1 MVGLKWCWTSGK
13 VPEWRGYFSG
23 SGVWDFGVNFV
34 VFEMEANTEFEEG
47 EAFFCYKDDDDDNID
62 LDSLSYIVRVYFKS

>member
-1 MVGLKWCWTSGK
+1 M
-13 VPEWRGYFSG
+13 
-23 SGVWDFGVNFV
+23 